1 MPRTGLHGGRWP
13 YSLDYIF
20 KQRNAQELNQLQTR
34 FHNNRHPPKK
44 KKRHHQYYISSL
56 GCFQPSL
63 YMSALYIQY
72 NYLLLTTITVSTS
85 FLCSKST
92 ALSFTSGE
100 LSHDLIWSRNRCN
113 FFISFFKSS
122 SYFSCK
128 VNNIQL
134 NIIEI
139 IR

>member
-13 YSLDYIF
+13 YSLDYIV
-20 KQRNAQELNQLQTR
+20 KQRNAQELNQLQSR
-34 FHNNRHPPKK
+34 FPNHSPPPQKK
-44 KKRHHQYYISSL
+44 KINNTFL

>member
-1 MPRTGLHGGRWP
+1 MAVFSRLHGQTEKCART
-13 YSLDYIF
+13 
-20 KQRNAQELNQLQTR
+20 KLNQLQTR
-34 FHNNRHPPKK
+34 FPNNRPPPPPPQKKNKK
-44 KKRHHQYYISSL
+44 KQDTINISPL
-56 GCFQPSL
+56 VCFQPSL